1 MEIETV
7 PDLVDHDR
15 LLHEVIEMKI
25 QVAALKLKK
34 RLLLEELYRQFFEGE
49 KEPKKRKRR
58 EIKQD
63 EEGAVTEMEGNDVAS
78 TVMGNSVAKKRRRR
92 VSGTAAFVPS
102 IDSN

>member
-7 PDLVDHDR
+7 PDLVDNDR

-63 EEGAVTEMEGNDVAS
+63 EEGAVTEMEGNDVVS
-78 TVMGNSVAKKRRRR
+78 TVTGNSVAKKRRRR

-102 IDSN
+102 NET